1 MSALDGIVVEL
12 SVVLGSV
19 DLPIRQVLKLS
30 RGTMVSL
37 DCGHN
42 DPSQIHAGDT
52 LIAEGRVVLSG
63 EVLSFEVTRLVRPA
77 A

>member
-19 DLPIRQVLKLS
+19 ELPIRQVLKLS
-30 RGTMVSL
+30 RGTMVPL
-37 DCGHN
+37 GCGHN
-42 DPSQIHAGDT
+42 DLSQVHVGDT

-63 EVLSFEVTRLVRPA
+63 EDMAFEVTHIARPA

>member
-1 MSALDGIVVEL
+1 MSALDGIIVEL

-30 RGTMVSL
+30 RGTMVTL
-37 DCGHN
+37 DCGQN
-42 DPSQIHAGDT
+42 DPSQIQVGDT

-63 EVLSFEVTRLVRPA
+63 EALSFEVTRIVRPA

>member
-30 RGTMVSL
+30 RGTMVTL

-42 DPSQIHAGDT
+42 DPSQIQVGDSV
-52 LIAEGRVVLSG
+52 IAEGRVVLSG
-63 EVLSFEVTRLVRPA
+63 EALSFEVTGIVRPA